1 MRSPLALLAV
11 ITLANACSSSS
22 GHGSSQGA
30 LTGVSATVVI
40 GQSSFVSKGTNAG
53 GDTVSARGF
62 NQPVGD
68 ASFAGGRLLLPDTG
82 NHRVLEFA
90 GLPTASGASATGV
103 HGQSDLTSGTPSL
116 APARFYLPHSVWA
129 DTSRVVIA
137 DTRASRVQLGPG
149 ATPVLVG
156 WGVDGTYRTGCAA
169 DMLSDPWR
177 AIVVGTRLIVADRS
191 NHRVLV
197 WNEVPT
203 APGPADL
210 VVGQQDLEHC
220 APNDSL
226 GSGMP
231 GGRSERSLR
240 FPTDVWSDG
249 ERLLVV
255 DQGNNR
261 VLLWNHFPSANG
273 APADV
278 VLGQED
284 FHAGA
289 GKATQ
294 SGMSGPG
301 FVASDGIRIYVADVR
316 NNRVLGWR
324 SFPTTSGAPA
334 DIVLG
339 QEDFIHT
346 GQNGHAAAVSARTLD
361 RPMGVALVGSSVIVT
376 DTYNNRY
383 LVFSVP

>member
-1 MRSPLALLAV
+1 MRTPNMALLAA
-11 ITLANACSSSS
+11 LSLGSACSSSGGQPVPFNVAAS
-22 GHGSSQGA
+22 
-30 LTGVSATVVI
+30 VVI
-40 GQSSFVSKGTNAG
+40 GQSDFVSSGANAG
-53 GDTVSARGF
+53 SAAPSGRGF
-62 NQPVGD
+62 DRPVGS
-68 ASFAGGRLLLPDTG
+68 ASFAAGRLLLPDTG

-90 GLPTASGASATGV
+90 GLPTANGASAAGV
-103 HGQSDLTSGTPSL
+103 HGQPDLVSGTPSL
-116 APARFYLPHSVWA
+116 TPARLYRPQSVWA
-129 DTSRVVIA
+129 DGSRVVIA
-137 DTRASRVQLGPG
+137 DTGASRVQLGPG

-156 WGVDGTYRTGCAA
+156 WGVDGAYRTGCAA

-177 AIVVGTRLIVADRS
+177 AIIVGTRLIVADRS

-197 WNEVPT
+197 WNRAPT
-203 APGPADL
+203 VPGPADL
-210 VVGQQDLEHC
+210 VLGQQDLEHC

-226 GSGMP
+226 GSGVP
-231 GGRSERSLR
+231 GGRSERTLR

-261 VLLWNHFPSANG
+261 VLLWNRFPSANG

-278 VLGQED
+278 VLGQVD
-284 FHAGA
+284 VHAGA

-301 FVASDGIRIYVADVR
+301 FVASDGNRIYVADVR

-334 DIVLG
+334 DVVLG
-339 QEDFIHT
+339 QEDFVHT
-346 GQNGHAAAVSARTLD
+346 GQNGHAAAVGARTLD
-361 RPMGVALVGSSVIVT
+361 RPMGVALVGSSLIVT

-383 LVFSVP
+383 LVFSSP